1 MPFLSIGGK
10 YDFSMPEILKHTASS
25 DFPDVEFCNYIEATR
40 EDGITR
46 EVTFTTRRYDSK
58 HCETHV
64 LPRWKQIW
72 TERGI
77 ELDCKDKTFTIR
89 RVEVI

>member
-1 MPFLSIGGK
+1 MDK
-10 YDFSMPEILKHTASS
+10 YNFSMPEILKLTASS

-40 EDGITR
+40 ADGVTR
-46 EVTFTTRRYDSK
+46 EVTFNNRRYDGK
-58 HCETHV
+58 YCELHV
-64 LPRWKQIW
+64 LPRWRQVW

-89 RVEVI
+89 RVKVL